1 MRTEVIDS
9 VPDILVTMFKEF
21 GCAKLYSTKTPA
33 NPVNATFVKISNKYE
48 FRPFISFGIYN
59 PAIKT
64 KNEVQ

>member
-1 MRTEVIDS
+1 MRTDVIDS
-9 VPDILVTMFKEF
+9 VPDIF

-33 NPVNATFVKISNKYE
+33 NQVDATFVKISNKYDV
-48 FRPFISFGIYN
+48 RPSISLGISN